1 MLKTTVSLL
10 KTSHMAIH
18 FLDPETSFIST
29 RTNKL
34 AKKLST
40 LSSRGVLREI
50 DTSSDVTGIEL
61 RMLPPYVKDNRT
73 EKVWPFPGYAKLY
86 CLTIVASN
94 VANQLAG
101 AIDLKGFPRIDDKEN
116 LPINKTIYL
125 WQAENKEDKAP
136 NQIHVFCSILKS
148 KQSLRDV
155 GEIMNKV
162 KEDNEYK
169 DLVGSLAKLAKD
181 ATKFNVATD
190 IITNVAAVVGK
201 YLGKVEDKPL
211 GTIINSYT
219 TLFGDFDKLGVS
231 PLVYPTKN
239 VDFNFKMVVR
249 SKEETMATSK
259 KIGETPEVN
268 MLTL

>member
-1 MLKTTVSLL
+1 
-10 KTSHMAIH
+10 MAIH

-94 VANQLAG
+94 VANQLMG
-101 AIDLKGFPRIDDKEN
+101 AIDLNGFPRIDDKEN

-136 NQIHVFCSILKS
+136 NQIHVFCSIMKS

-162 KEDNEYK
+162 KEDTEYK

-181 ATKFNVATD
+181 AAKFNVATD
-190 IITNVAAVVGK
+190 IITNVATVVGK

-219 TLFGDFDKLGVS
+219 TLFGDFDKLGVA